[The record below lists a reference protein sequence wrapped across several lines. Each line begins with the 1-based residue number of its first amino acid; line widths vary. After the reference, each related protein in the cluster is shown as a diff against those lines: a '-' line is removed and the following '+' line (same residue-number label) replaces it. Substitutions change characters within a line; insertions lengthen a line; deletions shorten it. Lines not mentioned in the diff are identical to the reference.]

1 MEWVGGDA
9 VMDFDPNSAATGGAS
24 VGGLAW
30 LYFFFRKLMRG
41 DAKDAAVDSG
51 WHSIIAGLRE
61 EIKHLR
67 ESIVELTIKV
77 DTCELE
83 RGKLQSMIASFERRY
98 GMRKEGQAE

>member
-1 MEWVGGDA
+1 
-9 VMDFDPNSAATGGAS
+9 MDFDPNSAATGGAS

-30 LYFFFRKLMRG
+30 LMYMLRKLWRS
-41 DAKDAAVDSG
+41 DSKESAVDGS